1 MKNKN
6 TKTKQKTNI
15 EHMVCF
21 MLSGSSFIAV
31 LVTFVRT

>member
-6 TKTKQKTNI
+6 TKQNKKTNI
-15 EHMVCF
+15 EQMVCF